1 MNMFQV
7 AEKALEIL
15 GHPLGA
21 LPEPESLLRGDVKD
35 QLRLV
40 VLAGETALANGNLE
54 WINQLHNSCEKL
66 LEQDGDDVD
75 ELYRVRLRLLLAEA
89 ADDW

>member
-21 LPEPESLLRGDVKD
+21 LPEPEYLLRGDVKD

-40 VLAGETALANGNLE
+40 VLAG
-54 WINQLHNSCEKL
+54 
-66 LEQDGDDVD
+66 
-75 ELYRVRLRLLLAEA
+75 
-89 ADDW
+89 